1 MSTFGPIVDEFMMTC
16 QGYIRGDTRLRVQST
31 HNLYVLVMTCI
42 EVSRQCG
49 NINMCIYVRMYCE
62 IMLILKLLKL

>member
-1 MSTFGPIVDEFMMTC
+1 MSTFGHIVDEFMMTC
-16 QGYIRGDTRLRVQST
+16 QGYIQGDTRLRVQST

-49 NINMCIYVRMYCE
+49 NLNMCIYSMYSE